1 VNKWDHDG
9 YDSNHHYFKIVLN
22 MSKLLWTLLFVNLG
36 LQVTL
41 CAQSFHATVDASG
54 GNAHSTDGSIN
65 YSVGQIQINTISA
78 FNGKLSSGVQQ
89 PFELYKITE
98 VYQTNN
104 DQATIHLVHQR
115 ENDQLVLKM
124 IHPIHT
130 QLTYQLYDD
139 MGKIIEAHQISNSET
154 IINMI
159 NRPQGFYC
167 LIINSK
173 NRNIKT
179 FKIIKGQ

>member
-1 VNKWDHDG
+1 
-9 YDSNHHYFKIVLN
+9 
-22 MSKLLWTLLFVNLG
+22 MSKLLCVLLLVHVG
-36 LQVTL
+36 LQVKL
-41 CAQSFHATVDASG
+41 CAQPLHATVDASG
-54 GNAHSTDGSIN
+54 GNARSTDGSIN
-65 YSVGQIQINTISA
+65 YSVGQIQISTIST

-104 DQATIHLVHQR
+104 DQAAIHLIHQR

-124 IHPIHT
+124 THPI
-130 QLTYQLYDD
+130 QSSLTYQLCDD

-154 IINMI
+154 IINMM
-159 NRPQGFYC
+159 NRSQGFYC
-167 LIINSK
+167 LIIYSK
-173 NRNIKT
+173 NQNIKT